1 MRSAGWRIG
10 AQEKSAPR
18 AARYRGGTDLP
29 IVVEQVA
36 TANLSRPGAGGSRLL
51 ESTPKFALTPMP
63 EPTESAPPAAGEPS
77 ARIDSGSA
85 ASGATTN
92 ARAARATRSLA
103 RGNPSPWVWAGV
115 AVLALVAA
123 FALWFDS
130 RRVQQA
136 LRTDVA
142 QRLAGVEA
150 ALQAS
155 QKAQT
160 QIATDLREAQAKV
173 TLLETRIT
181 ESQAQ
186 QAALEALY
194 RDLAPS
200 RDEIALSELEQMLLV
215 ANQQLQLAG
224 SVSSALTA
232 LQLADVKLQRLD
244 RPQFIP
250 LRRALSRDIDRLKA
264 VPYVDVAG
272 MSLKLDQ
279 ALAAID
285 TLPLAMDERL
295 PAAPPEKDLTSPDES
310 RWRRM
315 LREMWN
321 DVRQLIR
328 IEVTDRPAA
337 PLVPVAQQYY
347 LRENLKLRLLTAR
360 IALLARDD
368 ASFQADLSASE
379 VWLKQYFDSRAKPVQ
394 AVLASLKQLAATA
407 MPGETLDLTRSLEA
421 LRVLRLAQDR
431 APARGGAAT
440 PAR

>member
-1 MRSAGWRIG
+1 MS
-10 AQEKSAPR
+10 
-18 AARYRGGTDLP
+18 
-29 IVVEQVA
+29 
-36 TANLSRPGAGGSRLL
+36 
-51 ESTPKFALTPMP
+51 
-63 EPTESAPPAAGEPS
+63 EPTESAPPAAGDPAARPDTGGAAPGSVAS
-77 ARIDSGSA
+77 ARPVP
-85 ASGATTN
+85 TV
-92 ARAARATRSLA
+92 RRPRSDNRSRFL
-103 RGNPSPWVWAGV
+103 WVGV
-115 AVLALVAA
+115 ALLALVGAV
-123 FALWFDS
+123 ALWIDAS
-130 RRVQQA
+130 RVQQA

-150 ALQAS
+150 SLQAS

-160 QIATDLREAQAKV
+160 QLATDLRDAQAKV
-173 TLLETRIT
+173 TLLETRIA

-200 RDEIALSELEQMLLV
+200 RDEIALSELEQVLLV

-250 LRRALSRDIDRLKA
+250 LRRALSRDMDRLKA

-279 ALAAID
+279 ALAAVD

-295 PAAPPEKDLTSPDES
+295 PAAAPDKDVPSPDEP

-321 DVRQLIR
+321 DIRQLIR

-337 PLVPVAQQYY
+337 PLVPVAQQYF

-368 ASFQADLSASE
+368 ASFQADLAASE
-379 VWLKQYFDSRAKPVQ
+379 TLLKQYFDVRAKPVQ
-394 AVLASLKQLAATA
+394 AVLGSLKQLAATP
-407 MPGETLDLTRSLEA
+407 MPGETPDLTRSLEA

-440 PAR
+440 PAAR

>member
-1 MRSAGWRIG
+1 MPRTRS
-10 AQEKSAPR
+10 K
-18 AARYRGGTDLP
+18 GG
-29 IVVEQVA
+29 
-36 TANLSRPGAGGSRLL
+36 RLL
-51 ESTPKFALTPMP
+51 ESTPNFALTPMS
-63 EPTESAPPAAGEPS
+63 EPTESAPPAAGDPA
-77 ARIDSGSA
+77 ARPDSGGA
-85 ASGATTN
+85 APGPAAG
-92 ARAARATRSLA
+92 ARAAHTARSPARASRSRLA
-103 RGNPSPWVWAGV
+103 WAGF

-123 FALWFDS
+123 VALWVDA
-130 RRVQQA
+130 RRIQQA

-150 ALQAS
+150 SLQPL

-160 QIATDLREAQAKV
+160 QLATDLRDTQAKL
-173 TLLETRIT
+173 TLLETRIA

-200 RDEIALSELEQMLLV
+200 RDEIALSELEQVLLV

-250 LRRALSRDIDRLKA
+250 LRRALSRDMDRLKA

-279 ALAAID
+279 ALAAVD

-295 PAAPPEKDLTSPDES
+295 PPAAPDNDVASPDEP

-315 LREMWN
+315 VREMWS

-337 PLVPVAQQYY
+337 PLVPVAQQYF

-368 ASFQADLSASE
+368 ASFQADLTASE
-379 VWLKQYFDSRAKPVQ
+379 AWLKQYFDARAKPVQ
-394 AVLASLKQLAATA
+394 AVLASLKQLAATP
-407 MPGETLDLTRSLEA
+407 MPGETPDLTRSLEA

-431 APARGGAAT
+431 APARGGAST

>member
-1 MRSAGWRIG
+1 MS
-10 AQEKSAPR
+10 
-18 AARYRGGTDLP
+18 
-29 IVVEQVA
+29 
-36 TANLSRPGAGGSRLL
+36 
-51 ESTPKFALTPMP
+51 
-63 EPTESAPPAAGEPS
+63 EPTDSAPPAAGDP
-77 ARIDSGSA
+77 AVPPGAGGA
-85 ASGATTN
+85 ASDTGAGARSAPRVRD
-92 ARAARATRSLA
+92 ARAGSSRFL
-103 RGNPSPWVWAGV
+103 WVGV
-115 AVLALVAA
+115 ALLALIAA
-123 FALWFDS
+123 IALWLDT

-150 ALQAS
+150 SVLAS
-155 QKAQT
+155 GKAQT
-160 QIATDLREAQAKV
+160 QLATDLRDTQAKL
-173 TLLETRIT
+173 TLLETRIA

-200 RDEIALSELEQMLLV
+200 RDEIALSELEQVLLV

-244 RPQFIP
+244 RPQFIA
-250 LRRALSRDIDRLKA
+250 LRRALSRDMDRLKA

-272 MSLKLDQ
+272 MSVKLDQ
-279 ALAAID
+279 ALAAVD
-285 TLPLAMDERL
+285 ALPLAMDERL
-295 PAAPPEKDLTSPDES
+295 PPAAPDKDTPPPDES

-315 LREMWN
+315 LHDMWN
-321 DVRQLIR
+321 DVKQLIR

-337 PLVPVAQQYY
+337 PLVPVAQQYF

-368 ASFQADLSASE
+368 ASFQADIAASE
-379 VWLKQYFDSRAKPVQ
+379 TLLKQYFDVRAKLVQ
-394 AVLASLKQLAATA
+394 AVLASLKQLAATP
-407 MPGETLDLTRSLEA
+407 MPGETPDLTRSLEA

-431 APARGGAAT
+431 APARGGAVT
-440 PAR
+440 PAAR